1 MLPSW
6 SSMLF
11 RALLVVV
18 GLLTVLIGVN
28 VGFGGILTLGLQG
41 QVSFLEVTNE
51 HAYLIRDS
59 HIRYFGGLYGGVGLF
74 LILAATDPIRYRSAL
89 NLVFALIFIGGLA
102 RFTMMQP
109 SVVFGPDIITSLLA
123 ELVLMPILFVWLLKM
138 APASRPSVAMTAT
151 A

>member
-1 MLPSW
+1 MRASLLPSLSTLPTKYLFVKPLDIYLFIMYLDVEIPAGPEPPQVGAAAGGRAGPRKDRPMLPSLG
-6 SSMLF
+6 SLLF

-41 QVSFLEVTNE
+41 QVNFLEVTNE

-89 NLVFALIFIGGLA
+89 NL
-102 RFTMMQP
+102 
-109 SVVFGPDIITSLLA
+109 
-123 ELVLMPILFVWLLKM
+123 
-138 APASRPSVAMTAT
+138 
-151 A
+151 